1 LGAESFL
8 APMRADI
15 AALDA
20 RVARAKPEGDARL
33 AMSRAAPAEAETHE
47 GAH

>member
-1 LGAESFL
+1 
-8 APMRADI
+8 MRADI

-20 RVARAKPEGDARL
+20 RLARAKPEGDAKL
-33 AMSRAAPAEAETHE
+33 AMGKEKPAHEEAAHE